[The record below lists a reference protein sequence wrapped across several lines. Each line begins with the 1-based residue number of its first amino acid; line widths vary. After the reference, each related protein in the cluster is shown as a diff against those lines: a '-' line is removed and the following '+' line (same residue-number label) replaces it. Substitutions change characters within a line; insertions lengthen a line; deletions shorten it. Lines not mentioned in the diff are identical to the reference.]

1 MTDPVISPDGK
12 HMWTGSEWI
21 PAPGSNNTSVSFQ
34 DSVVT
39 GDVIIMNNNIDDISK
54 AIIKLFP
61 SAIFNRVLNGP
72 TQRVPSG
79 VELIDVMDVSLD
91 IPKNSYI
98 NKLEEAKSS
107 SDSKAVA
114 SSLFNLGVYS
124 RLEENFVEAKIYFE
138 DCIDLYK
145 TIGDEE
151 GMTKSAVGL
160 GTILFLTGC
169 YNEAEKLY
177 KDSLDIALTIED
189 KSLLAAVYYNLGIL
203 HKYSEMIFEP
213 DNFWVP
219 QQEWAKDNWGECL
232 KIFREINDIS
242 GQIDSLFQLA
252 EFEFGTSAESMYGEI
267 LSLSSE
273 VRDQRNKANALLK
286 LGEISEWLDKR
297 IEADSYYKKCYH
309 IINMNFDDKISELA
323 VSSKIASNCYKMG
336 ELEEAQQLYL
346 DILHTSRQLNDV
358 KHEAYSLFYLGKI
371 ANHNS
376 SFEEAKRLLQECYAI
391 STEIDN
397 PTITAE
403 LLIQLGIFALE
414 NEDEEEKQK
423 YFHEAQYDISTNNIT
438 LEELEIE
445 NVGQYEIWDLFN
457 SLL

>member
-1 MTDPVISPDGK
+1 
-12 HMWTGSEWI
+12 
-21 PAPGSNNTSVSFQ
+21 
-34 DSVVT
+34 
-39 GDVIIMNNNIDDISK
+39 
-54 AIIKLFP
+54 
-61 SAIFNRVLNGP
+61 
-72 TQRVPSG
+72 
-79 VELIDVMDVSLD
+79 
-91 IPKNSYI
+91 
-98 NKLEEAKSS
+98 
-107 SDSKAVA
+107 
-114 SSLFNLGVYS
+114 
-124 RLEENFVEAKIYFE
+124 
-138 DCIDLYK
+138 
-145 TIGDEE
+145 
-151 GMTKSAVGL
+151 
-160 GTILFLTGC
+160 
-169 YNEAEKLY
+169 
-177 KDSLDIALTIED
+177 
-189 KSLLAAVYYNLGIL
+189 
-203 HKYSEMIFEP
+203 
-213 DNFWVP
+213 
-219 QQEWAKDNWGECL
+219 
-232 KIFREINDIS
+232 
-242 GQIDSLFQLA
+242 
-252 EFEFGTSAESMYGEI
+252 
-267 LSLSSE
+267 
-273 VRDQRNKANALLK
+273 LK